1 MGERNVFRHQFTR
14 DIGKFMKPSILIV
27 DDDEVMRE
35 TLSDVLKKRG
45 YEIFSVGSGN
55 GALSLMKKSIID
67 LILLDM
73 RLPDIDGLEVLKK
86 IKEFD
91 TEILVI
97 MMTAYSDVQTAVS
110 SMKSGAYDYIN
121 KPFELD
127 ELKLLIEKGLETKS
141 LINEVRRLHRQQ
153 KENYENSHIYG
164 VSPQIHYVK
173 ELIGMISKTHKTSV
187 LIQGESGTGK
197 ELAANAIHYSSHR
210 QDKPLMK
217 INCSAIPDSL
227 LESELFG
234 YEKGAFTDAKN
245 TKKGLFEL
253 ADGGTV
259 FLDEIGDMNPFLQSK
274 ILRVLENQ
282 TFMRVGGER
291 EIKVDIRVIAA
302 TNKNLEAMVKEG
314 LFRKDLY
321 YRLKVMVVE
330 MPPLRD
336 RLEDILLLSSLF
348 IEENN
353 KEYNKTIKGFSDEAK
368 KLMVQYAWPG
378 NVRELKNV
386 IERAMILTDQEVIT
400 PKHLPFELKQT
411 EKMAQENRGEEISE
425 ATMDLSDMSLEGMEK
440 HHLSKVLKRL
450 EWNKSKASKFLG
462 ISRATLRAKIKK
474 YNIADN

>member
-1 MGERNVFRHQFTR
+1 MGEGNLFHDKFTR
-14 DIGKFMKPSILIV
+14 AIRKPMKPSILIV
-27 DDDEVMRE
+27 DDDDVMRE
-35 TLSDVLKKRG
+35 TLSDVLRRSG
-45 YEIFSVGSGN
+45 YEIFLESSGN
-55 GALSLMKKSIID
+55 GALSVIKKNVID

-73 RLPDIDGLEVLKK
+73 KLPDVDGLEVLKK

-97 MMTAYSDVQTAVS
+97 IMTAYSDVQTAVS
-110 SMKSGAYDYIN
+110 AMKSGAYHYIN

-127 ELKLLIEKGLETKS
+127 ELRLLIEKGLETKS

-153 KENYENSHIYG
+153 QEENQNSHIYG
-164 VSPQIHYVK
+164 VSQQVQYVK

-197 ELAANAIHYSSHR
+197 ELAANAIHYNSARSN
-210 QDKPLMK
+210 KPLMK

-234 YEKGAFTDAKN
+234 YEKGAFTDAKT

-259 FLDEIGDMNPFLQSK
+259 FLDEIGDMRPFLQAK
-274 ILRVLENQ
+274 MLRVLENQ
-282 TFMRVGGER
+282 TFMRIGGER
-291 EIKVDIRVIAA
+291 EIKVDVRIIAA
-302 TNKNLEAMVKEG
+302 TNKKLEALVKEE

-336 RLEDILLLSSLF
+336 REEDILLLSNLF
-348 IEENN
+348 IQENN
-353 KEYNKTIKGFSDEAK
+353 KEYGKYINGLTEEAK
-368 KLMVQYAWPG
+368 KLMVQYSWPG

-386 IERAMILTDQEVIT
+386 IERAMILTNQDLIT
-400 PKHLPFELKQT
+400 PKQLPFELRQNGKYDQRVPDSDIIET
-411 EKMAQENRGEEISE
+411 P
-425 ATMDLSDMSLEGMEK
+425 DLMSLEDMEK
-440 HHLSKVLKRL
+440 AHLLKILERL
-450 EWNKSKASKFLG
+450 DWNKSKASKILG
-462 ISRATLRAKIKK
+462 ISRATLRTKIRRYKLF
-474 YNIADN
+474 DN

>member
-1 MGERNVFRHQFTR
+1 MGEGDFFCHSLTRN
-14 DIGKFMKPSILIV
+14 IGKLMKPSILIV
-27 DDDEVMRE
+27 DDDEVMQE
-35 TLSDVLKKRG
+35 TLSDVLRKRG
-45 YEIFSVGSGN
+45 YEIFTVGSGN
-55 GALSLMKKSIID
+55 GALPMIEKNVID

-91 TEILVI
+91 NEILVI

-110 SMKSGAYDYIN
+110 AMKSGAYDYIN
-121 KPFELD
+121 KPFELE
-127 ELKLLIEKGLETKS
+127 ELKLLIEKGLEMKS

-153 KENYENSHIYG
+153 KENYQNSHIYG

-197 ELAANAIHYSSHR
+197 ELAANAIHYNSHR
-210 QDKPLMK
+210 SDKPLMK

-253 ADGGTV
+253 ADSGTV

-291 EIKVDIRVIAA
+291 EIKVDIRIVAA
-302 TNKNLEAMVKEG
+302 TNKDLETMVREG
-314 LFRKDLY
+314 FFRKDLY

-336 RLEDILLLSSLF
+336 RLEDILLLSNLF

-353 KEYNKTIKGFSDEAK
+353 KEFNKDIKGFSDEAK
-368 KLMVQYAWPG
+368 KLMVQYSWPG

-411 EKMAQENRGEEISE
+411 EKFIDGNTEHEISE
-425 ATMDLSDMSLEGMEK
+425 KTDDMSLEGMEK
-440 HHLSKVLKRL
+440 IHLSKVLKRL
-450 EWNKSKASKFLG
+450 EWNKSKASKNLG

-474 YNIADN
+474 YNLLEN

>member
-1 MGERNVFRHQFTR
+1 
-14 DIGKFMKPSILIV
+14 MKPSILIV
-27 DDDEVMRE
+27 DDDEVMQE
-35 TLSDVLKKRG
+35 TLSDVLRKRG

-55 GALSLMKKSIID
+55 GALPMIKKNVID

-110 SMKSGAYDYIN
+110 AMKSGAYDYIN
-121 KPFELD
+121 KPFELE
-127 ELKLLIEKGLETKS
+127 ELKLLIEKGLEMKS

-153 KENYENSHIYG
+153 KENYQNSHIYG

-197 ELAANAIHYSSHR
+197 ELAANAIHYNSHR
-210 QDKPLMK
+210 SDKPLMK

-253 ADGGTV
+253 ADSGTV

-291 EIKVDIRVIAA
+291 EIKVDIRIVAA
-302 TNKNLEAMVKEG
+302 TNKDLETMVREG
-314 LFRKDLY
+314 FFRKDLY

-336 RLEDILLLSSLF
+336 RLEDILLLSNLF
-348 IEENN
+348 IGENN
-353 KEYNKTIKGFSDEAK
+353 KEFNKNIKGFSDEAK
-368 KLMVQYAWPG
+368 KLMVQYSWPG

-411 EKMAQENRGEEISE
+411 EKFIHGNTEHEISE
-425 ATMDLSDMSLEGMEK
+425 KTDDMSLENVEK
-440 HHLSKVLKRL
+440 IHLSKVLKRL

-474 YNIADN
+474 YNLLEN

>member
-1 MGERNVFRHQFTR
+1 
-14 DIGKFMKPSILIV
+14 MKPSILIV
-27 DDDEVMRE
+27 DDDGVMQE
-35 TLSDVLKKRG
+35 TLSGVLRKRG
-45 YEIFSVGSGN
+45 YETFSVGSGN
-55 GALSLMKKSIID
+55 EALSMIKKNIID

-73 RLPDIDGLEVLKK
+73 KLPDIDGLEVLKK

-97 MMTAYSDVQTAVS
+97 MMTAFSDVQTAVS
-110 SMKSGAYDYIN
+110 AMKSGAYDYIN

-153 KENYENSHIYG
+153 KENYQNSHIYG

-197 ELAANAIHYSSHR
+197 ELAANAIHYNSHR
-210 QDKPLMK
+210 SDKPLMK

-274 ILRVLENQ
+274 ILRVLESQ

-291 EIKVDIRVIAA
+291 EIKVEIRIIAA
-302 TNKNLEAMVKEG
+302 TNKDLEAMVKEG
-314 LFRKDLY
+314 FFRKDLY

-336 RLEDILLLSSLF
+336 RLEDILLLSNLF

-353 KEYNKTIKGFSDEAK
+353 KEYTKSIKGFSEEAK
-368 KLMVQYAWPG
+368 KLMIQYSWPG
-378 NVRELKNV
+378 NVRELRNV

-400 PKHLPFELKQT
+400 PKHLPFELKQSEKTLGDT
-411 EKMAQENRGEEISE
+411 ELQISE
-425 ATMDLSDMSLEGMEK
+425 VTSDMSLESMEK
-440 HHLSKVLKRL
+440 MHLSKVLKRL
-450 EWNKSKASKFLG
+450 EWNKSKASKSLG
-462 ISRATLRAKIKK
+462 ISRATLRAKIRK
-474 YNIADN
+474 YNLSEN

>member
-1 MGERNVFRHQFTR
+1 
-14 DIGKFMKPSILIV
+14 MKPSILIV
-27 DDDEVMRE
+27 DDDEVMQE
-35 TLSDVLKKRG
+35 TLSDVLRKRG

-55 GALSLMKKSIID
+55 GALPMIKKNVID

-110 SMKSGAYDYIN
+110 AMKSGAYDYIN
-121 KPFELD
+121 KPFELE
-127 ELKLLIEKGLETKS
+127 ELKLLIEKGLEMKS

-153 KENYENSHIYG
+153 KENYQNSHIYG

-197 ELAANAIHYSSHR
+197 ELAANAIHYNSHR
-210 QDKPLMK
+210 SDKPLMK

-253 ADGGTV
+253 ADSGTV

-291 EIKVDIRVIAA
+291 EIKVDIRIVAA
-302 TNKNLEAMVKEG
+302 TNKDLETMVREG
-314 LFRKDLY
+314 FFRKDLY

-336 RLEDILLLSSLF
+336 RLEDILLLSNLF

-353 KEYNKTIKGFSDEAK
+353 KEFNKNIKGFSDEAK
-368 KLMVQYAWPG
+368 KLMVQYSWPG

-411 EKMAQENRGEEISE
+411 EKFIHGNTEHEISE
-425 ATMDLSDMSLEGMEK
+425 KTDDMSLENMEK
-440 HHLSKVLKRL
+440 IHLSKVLKRL
-450 EWNKSKASKFLG
+450 EWNKSKASKILG

-474 YNIADN
+474 YNLLEN

>member
-1 MGERNVFRHQFTR
+1 
-14 DIGKFMKPSILIV
+14 MKPSILIV
-27 DDDEVMRE
+27 DDDEVMQE
-35 TLSDVLKKRG
+35 TLSDVLRKRG
-45 YEIFSVGSGN
+45 YEIFTVGSGN
-55 GALSLMKKSIID
+55 GALPMIEKNVID

-110 SMKSGAYDYIN
+110 AMKSGAYDYIN
-121 KPFELD
+121 KPFELE
-127 ELKLLIEKGLETKS
+127 ELKLLIEKGLEMKS

-153 KENYENSHIYG
+153 KENYQNSHIYG

-197 ELAANAIHYSSHR
+197 ELAANAIHYNSHR
-210 QDKPLMK
+210 SDKPLMK

-253 ADGGTV
+253 ADSGTV

-291 EIKVDIRVIAA
+291 EIKVDIRIVAA
-302 TNKNLEAMVKEG
+302 TNKDLETMVREG
-314 LFRKDLY
+314 FFRKDLY

-336 RLEDILLLSSLF
+336 RLEDILLLSNLF

-353 KEYNKTIKGFSDEAK
+353 KEFNKNIKGFSDEAK
-368 KLMVQYAWPG
+368 KLMVQYSWPG

-411 EKMAQENRGEEISE
+411 EKFIHGNTEHEISE
-425 ATMDLSDMSLEGMEK
+425 KTDDMSLEGMEK
-440 HHLSKVLKRL
+440 IHLSKVLKRL
-450 EWNKSKASKFLG
+450 EWNKSKASKNLG

-474 YNIADN
+474 YNLLEN

>member
-1 MGERNVFRHQFTR
+1 
-14 DIGKFMKPSILIV
+14 MKPSILVV
-27 DDDEVMRE
+27 DDDEVMRA
-35 TLSDVLKKRG
+35 TLSDVLRKEG
-45 YEIFSVGSGN
+45 YEIFLADSGN
-55 GALSLMKKSIID
+55 GTLLIVKKHIID

-73 RLPDIDGLEVLKK
+73 RLPDEDGLEVLKK

-97 MMTAYSDVQTAVS
+97 IMTAYSDVQTAVS
-110 SMKSGAYDYIN
+110 AMKSGAYHYIN
-121 KPFELD
+121 KPFELE
-127 ELKLLIEKGLETKS
+127 ELRLLVEKGLETKS
-141 LINEVRRLHRQQ
+141 LINEVRRLHKQQ
-153 KENYENSHIYG
+153 KEKHQNNSIYG
-164 VSPQIHYVK
+164 VSSQIQSVTG
-173 ELIGMISKTHKTSV
+173 LIGMISKTHKTSV

-197 ELAANAIHYSSHR
+197 ELAANAVHYNSKRS
-210 QDKPLMK
+210 DKPLMK
-217 INCSAIPDSL
+217 INCSAIPDTL

-291 EIKVDIRVIAA
+291 EIKVDIRIIAA
-302 TNKNLEAMVKEG
+302 TNKDLEKMVREG
-314 LFRKDLY
+314 FFRKDLY

-336 RLEDILLLSSLF
+336 RVEDILLLSNLF

-353 KEYNKTIKGFSDEAK
+353 KEYNKNIKGFNEEAK
-368 KLMVQYAWPG
+368 KLMIQYSWPG

-411 EKMAQENRGEEISE
+411 EKITPRIVEQEIIE
-425 ATMDLSDMSLEGMEK
+425 ATDDISLENMEK
-440 HHLSKVLKRL
+440 MHLLKVLKRL
-450 EWNKSKASKFLG
+450 DWNKSKASKLLG
-462 ISRATLRAKIKK
+462 ISRATLRTKIRR
-474 YNIADN
+474 YNLENN

>member
-1 MGERNVFRHQFTR
+1 
-14 DIGKFMKPSILIV
+14 MKPSILIV

-35 TLSDVLKKRG
+35 TLSDVLRKRG
-45 YEIFSVGSGN
+45 YEIFSAGSGN

-197 ELAANAIHYSSHR
+197 ELAANAIHYNSHR

-336 RLEDILLLSSLF
+336 RLEDILLLSNLF

-353 KEYNKTIKGFSDEAK
+353 KEYNKAIKGFSDEAK

-386 IERAMILTDQEVIT
+386 IERGMILTDQEVIT
-400 PKHLPFELKQT
+400 SKHLPFELKQP
-411 EKMAQENRGEEISE
+411 EKMAPENTGEEMFE
-425 ATMDLSDMSLEGMEK
+425 ATMDLSDMSLERMEK
-440 HHLSKVLKRL
+440 NHLSKVLKRL